1 MSSGFVE
8 VNNTKLYY
16 KTEGIGTP
24 CIITS
29 YLGALSYERM
39 FSKNLREHLKLIF
52 NDLGGGGGE
61 SIPRNI
67 ENITLATLSDE
78 IEALR
83 KTLNLEKFI
92 LLGHSANV
100 PIALN
105 YVQRHPSKV
114 SHLIL
119 IGGGPKFDSSFIQHH
134 QQEYWDRYASDERRE
149 RLKNKLQRLG
159 DVQLFDDF
167 PRWYEA
173 NTPKFWKD
181 ADFDTKPI
189 FQGVKPN
196 YDVLRHLFG
205 NVFGGFDSTSYL
217 TEITCPVLL
226 MMGKYDF
233 SNPPSLWDNYWEK
246 FPDCTYHLLE
256 NSGHNPM
263 TEIPMTFDKL
273 LIEWLENH
281 FT

>member
-1 MSSGFVE
+1 MPSESGFVE
-8 VNNTKLYY
+8 VDGSKLYY
-16 KTEGIGTP
+16 KIDGIGTP

-29 YLGALSYERM
+29 YMGALSYERM
-39 FSKNLREHLKLIF
+39 FSKNLRDHLKLIF

-61 SIPRNI
+61 SIPRNV
-67 ENITLATLSDE
+67 ERITLATLSDE
-78 IEALR
+78 VEALR
-83 KTLNLEKFI
+83 KALNLEKFI

-100 PIALN
+100 FIALD
-105 YVQRHPSKV
+105 YVKRHLSKV

-119 IGGGPKFDSSFIQHH
+119 IGGGPKLDSSFQSH
-134 QQEYWDRYASDERRE
+134 QQKYWDRHASEERRE
-149 RLKNKLQRLG
+149 LLENRLEKLG

-167 PRWYEA
+167 PKWYEA
-173 NTPKFWKD
+173 NSPRFWKD

-189 FQGVKPN
+189 FHGVKPN

-256 NSGHNPM
+256 DSGHNPM
-263 TEIPMTFDKL
+263 TEIPEKFDKL
-273 LIEWLENH
+273 LIDWINTH
-281 FT
+281 

>member
-8 VNNTKLYY
+8 VDGTKLYY
-16 KTEGIGTP
+16 KIDGIGTP

-39 FSKNLREHLKLIF
+39 FSKNLRDHLKLIF

-61 SIPRNI
+61 SIPRNV
-67 ENITLATLSDE
+67 ESITLATLSDE
-78 IEALR
+78 MEALR
-83 KTLNLEKFI
+83 RTLNLGKFI

-100 PIALN
+100 FIALD
-105 YVQRHPSKV
+105 YVKRHPSKV

-119 IGGGPKFDSSFIQHH
+119 IGGGPKSDSSFFQRH
-134 QQEYWDRYASDERRE
+134 QQEYWDKHASEERRE
-149 RLKNKLQRLG
+149 LLKNKLERLG
-159 DVQLFDDF
+159 DMQLFDDF

-205 NVFGGFDSTSYL
+205 NVFGEFDSTSYL

-233 SNPPSLWDNYWEK
+233 SNPPSLWDNYWKK
-246 FPDCTYHLLE
+246 FPDCTYHLLDD
-256 NSGHNPM
+256 SGHNPM
-263 TEIPMTFDKL
+263 IEIPMTFDKL
-273 LIEWLENH
+273 LIDWIKTH
-281 FT
+281 